1 MRRAVRRLASRFAV
15 APLVAA
21 ALLAAGVLAASVA
34 GPGASVAAALSPEA
48 EKCGECHNAD
58 STGTVEVGGETRS
71 LGVDLEAYEVSR
83 HGQLDCTGCHIGFK
97 PGPHDAAQ
105 TEGWQRTARLDS
117 CRSCHADVFAM
128 YEGSF
133 HGTLTFDVESPDT
146 PVCADCHTPHDI
158 LGPETLEFRRSII
171 DLCSRCHGGRKE
183 TYLDSYHGKAFV
195 LGKTDTATCTDC
207 HGGHRIV
214 QASDP
219 ESRVNEANL
228 IATCGECHPGATENF
243 VRFMVHVNPRDPR
256 DSFWVFLFWLAYV
269 LLIAAVFTF
278 GGVHTVLY
286 IYRGIKDGLYGR
298 RHH

>member
-1 MRRAVRRLASRFAV
+1 MRRPARRAAS
-15 APLVAA
+15 PGPT
-21 ALLAAGVLAASVA
+21 ALLALLALLVAGALSVYLA
-34 GPGASVAAALSPEA
+34 GPGAPPAAALSAEA
-48 EKCGECHNAD
+48 EKCGECHNPE
-58 STGTVEVGGETRS
+58 STGTVEVAGETRS
-71 LGVDLEAYEVSR
+71 LAVDLEAYAASR
-83 HGQLDCTGCHIGFK
+83 HGQLDCTGCHVGFK
-97 PGPHDAAQ
+97 PGPHDEAQ
-105 TEGWQRTARLDS
+105 TEGWQRMARLES
-117 CRSCHADVFAM
+117 CRSCHADVFLM

-133 HGTLTFDVESPDT
+133 HGTLTFDAESGDT
-146 PVCADCHTPHDI
+146 PVCADCHTPHNI
-158 LGPETLEFRRSII
+158 VGPETLEFRRSII
-171 DLCSRCHGGRKE
+171 DLCSRCHGGRE
-183 TYLDSYHGKAFV
+183 QTYLDSYHGKAFV

-207 HGGHRIV
+207 HGGHRIL

-219 ESRVNEANL
+219 ESRVNQANL
-228 IATCGECHPGATENF
+228 VATCGECHPGANGNF